1 MDGPCRLRPA
11 SRADVAAIARL
22 ELRAFSDAWTEAQ
35 LTDALKAPGA
45 IGLVAEEDDDIIV
58 GHLIG
63 RSVVDEGEILTV
75 AVDPD
80 RRRRGIGQQLL
91 LAAMAQ
97 LQARGVGRLWLEVR
111 ASNAG
116 AQALYAGQGFIPA
129 GRRRSYYR
137 DPVEDALVLRRDL
150 PPVASTGPPER

>member
-45 IGLVAEEDDDIIV
+45 IGLVAEEDDDILV

-97 LQARGVGRLWLEVR
+97 LHARGVGRLWLEVR
-111 ASNAG
+111 ASNSG
-116 AQALYAGQGFIPA
+116 AQALYTSHGFIPA
-129 GRRRSYYR
+129 GRRRGYYR

>member
-11 SRADVAAIARL
+11 SRADIAAIARL
-22 ELRAFSDAWTEAQ
+22 ELRAFSDAWTEGQ
-35 LTDALKAPGA
+35 LTEALNAPGA
-45 IGLVAEEDDDIIV
+45 IGLVAEDDDSILV

-63 RSVVDEGEILTV
+63 RAVVDEGEILTV
-75 AVDPD
+75 AVDPE

-91 LAAMAQ
+91 RAAMAQ

-111 ASNAG
+111 ASNSV
-116 AQALYAGQGFIPA
+116 AQALYAHHGFIPA

-150 PPVASTGPPER
+150 SSVASPGPPQR